1 MITPSNSSPNT
12 LIVIFEW
19 GTTIRIMFLNGI
31 TILPEVKPQQVIMKG
46 SQVNSLLLRRFD
58 DLEFIESDVSIK
70 ARGVSPVYASES
82 EFGLDK
88 KRKKD
93 ARLDD
98 FVSMRKQKHR
108 RDFQFVWLSL
118 QKSGRK
124 GHPGEEPPECK
135 QQYVEHVANAQF
147 SSEGLTLIHPV
158 AEDRDSMAASSS
170 SSSQVPPTKYDVF
183 ISFRGSDVRFGFLS
197 HLRKELHEK
206 QIDVYDDER
215 LERGEEI
222 VPALFEAIEGSMMSL
237 VIFSKDFAS
246 SKWCLEELVKIMEC
260 KETNEQIVIPV
271 FYDID
276 PSHVRHQTVKDILDK
291 LEEKVPIKPKHLVG
305 FDEIFS
311 SVESFMK
318 IESLEVR
325 ILGIWGMGGIGKTTL
340 ARAMF
345 DKFSSQFESSYFV
358 ENVREESTRI
368 NGLKYLLEKILSVLL
383 NEENLAVKG
392 EANMFTKR
400 RLQHKRVLLV
410 LDDVDATNQL
420 QYLIAENL
428 CLGSSSRVI
437 ITSRDRHV
445 LKSGGV
451 HELHEVKELNNEA
464 SLKIFCLHAFKEG
477 HPKMGY
483 EQLSKQG
490 VKYARGLPLALKV
503 LGSYLNSRDVN
514 IWESALKKFQKYP
527 SVEIQTVLRVSYD
540 ALDEIE
546 KCIFLDIAFFFK
558 GQKKDDIT
566 RVLDACGF
574 YAHCGIQN
582 LVDKSLITISKDDI
596 IEIHDL
602 LQEMA
607 EEIVREESR
616 KHPRCR
622 SRLNDAEEIH
632 DVLENSLAREGTS
645 EIEAIVLNGGK
656 FEKPLC
662 LSADAFQMMTNLR
675 LLHINCEVYIPMD
688 LKLPS
693 KKLRYINWNH
703 YPSESLPLGFY
714 LEKLV
719 EIHLENSKV
728 KKLWDGVQDLKN
740 LRILNLS
747 SKVLEELPD
756 FSRAPNLEIVSL
768 RNCQNLCSVHPS
780 ILSLPKLVSLD
791 LSFCFQLKSLHKI
804 RILNLLSTRVKTL
817 IFPNGGFNKLEEL
830 RIGGFLKSFQI
841 NKCCLTSLKVLS
853 FGGMKEGSNNRKLG
867 ILFDSLHSLE
877 ELYLRSLVVSEIPD
891 NISALPLLKILSLEG
906 SSVMSLPTSIKNLSK
921 LKQLILSRCRW
932 LRSLL
937 ELPPS
942 ITHLDV
948 SECISLETIEFS
960 STTWM
965 LEYYE
970 KARLSFSFENCV
982 KLGFANRDV
991 TEFAHFSLI
1000 RAIHN
1005 NFCGARVCYPG
1016 STIPKW
1022 LRYTQPTS
1030 SSITIELA
1038 RASSDDLLGFICCCL
1053 LPQYEIDNDESLAL
1067 YKMFSCEDGE
1077 IKSMTNLVSNLSNE
1091 LRMDHILLWYEPL
1104 VRTSNGTHN
1113 KREDDEGITSKFDFH
1128 FYLERYIETGLMT
1141 NIERC
1146 SIAHWCRVCPIYASE
1161 CYNIVEQMELERKKG
1176 AKERGLIILMIYCF
1190 TILELK

>member
-1 MITPSNSSPNT
+1 
-12 LIVIFEW
+12 
-19 GTTIRIMFLNGI
+19 
-31 TILPEVKPQQVIMKG
+31 
-46 SQVNSLLLRRFD
+46 
-58 DLEFIESDVSIK
+58 
-70 ARGVSPVYASES
+70 
-82 EFGLDK
+82 
-88 KRKKD
+88 
-93 ARLDD
+93 
-98 FVSMRKQKHR
+98 
-108 RDFQFVWLSL
+108 
-118 QKSGRK
+118 
-124 GHPGEEPPECK
+124 
-135 QQYVEHVANAQF
+135 
-147 SSEGLTLIHPV
+147 
-158 AEDRDSMAASSS
+158 MAASSS

-276 PSHVRHQTVKDILDK
+276 PSHVRHQTGSYADSFAKHEEKFKDNMEKLQTWRSTLTKSAHLSGYHYSSDFQNECNLVDEIVKDILDK

-305 FDEIFS
+305 FDENFA

-318 IESLEVR
+318 IESLEVP

-428 CLGSSSRVI
+428 CLGSNSRVI

-483 EQLSKQG
+483 EQLSKQA

-514 IWESALKKFQKYP
+514 IWESALKKFQRYP
-527 SVEIQTVLRVSYD
+527 SVEIQIVLRVSYD

-662 LSADAFQMMTNLR
+662 LSAT
-675 LLHINCEVYIPMD
+675 
-688 LKLPS
+688 
-693 KKLRYINWNH
+693 
-703 YPSESLPLGFY
+703 
-714 LEKLV
+714 
-719 EIHLENSKV
+719 
-728 KKLWDGVQDLKN
+728 
-740 LRILNLS
+740 
-747 SKVLEELPD
+747 
-756 FSRAPNLEIVSL
+756 
-768 RNCQNLCSVHPS
+768 
-780 ILSLPKLVSLD
+780 
-791 LSFCFQLKSLHKI
+791 
-804 RILNLLSTRVKTL
+804 
-817 IFPNGGFNKLEEL
+817 
-830 RIGGFLKSFQI
+830 
-841 NKCCLTSLKVLS
+841 
-853 FGGMKEGSNNRKLG
+853 
-867 ILFDSLHSLE
+867 
-877 ELYLRSLVVSEIPD
+877 
-891 NISALPLLKILSLEG
+891 
-906 SSVMSLPTSIKNLSK
+906 LSK
-921 LKQLILSRCRW
+921 
-932 LRSLL
+932 
-937 ELPPS
+937 
-942 ITHLDV
+942 
-948 SECISLETIEFS
+948 
-960 STTWM
+960 
-965 LEYYE
+965 
-970 KARLSFSFENCV
+970 
-982 KLGFANRDV
+982 
-991 TEFAHFSLI
+991 
-1000 RAIHN
+1000 
-1005 NFCGARVCYPG
+1005 
-1016 STIPKW
+1016 
-1022 LRYTQPTS
+1022 
-1030 SSITIELA
+1030 
-1038 RASSDDLLGFICCCL
+1038 
-1053 LPQYEIDNDESLAL
+1053 
-1067 YKMFSCEDGE
+1067 
-1077 IKSMTNLVSNLSNE
+1077 
-1091 LRMDHILLWYEPL
+1091 
-1104 VRTSNGTHN
+1104 
-1113 KREDDEGITSKFDFH
+1113 
-1128 FYLERYIETGLMT
+1128 
-1141 NIERC
+1141 
-1146 SIAHWCRVCPIYASE
+1146 
-1161 CYNIVEQMELERKKG
+1161 
-1176 AKERGLIILMIYCF
+1176 
-1190 TILELK
+1190 